1 MPERRTTDL
10 LLLRSRSRS
19 RMLRS
24 QSETRS
30 GERRTSRR
38 RRKLYRR
45 KSSRIPSRAS
55 QESSASST
63 ERAVWS
69 KRIHELNTFLR
80 DNILSTVVE
89 TPEQKDSRRRSRS
102 RSKQP
107 RRHKIRRYLHRSR
120 GKKKSG
126 ARGRG
131 ERQPSIHFPILM
143 AARDFPIVSPSKE
156 CVCGSALCFGGE

>member
-1 MPERRTTDL
+1 
-10 LLLRSRSRS
+10 
-19 RMLRS
+19 MLRS

-30 GERRTSRR
+30 GEHRTSRR

-69 KRIHELNTFLR
+69 KRIYELNTFLR

-89 TPEQKDSRRRSRS
+89 TPEQKDST
-102 RSKQP
+102 KVEVE
-107 RRHKIRRYLHRSR
+107 K
-120 GKKKSG
+120 
-126 ARGRG
+126 
-131 ERQPSIHFPILM
+131 
-143 AARDFPIVSPSKE
+143 
-156 CVCGSALCFGGE
+156 